1 MPTVRKRYAVTETD
15 HVAEALDAAARRWPA
30 DRDNRSKLLL
40 HLIDEGYSVIT
51 HSEESEAVERLARR
65 RVVVERTA
73 GKWGPYPKDY
83 LKELHEEWP
92 E

>member
-1 MPTVRKRYAVTETD
+1 VPTIRKRYAITESD
-15 HVAEALDAAARRWPA
+15 HLAEVLDAAARRWPE
-30 DRDNRSKLLL
+30 DHDNRPKLLL
-40 HLIDEGYSVIT
+40 RLVEEGYSVIT
-51 HSEESEAVERLARR
+51 HRVDDEREARLARR
-65 RVVVERTA
+65 RAAIPLTA